1 MKKLSLSILALTAV
15 FFMGCKD
22 ETGTTPDTGGESG
35 SSIEVAEANSAL
47 YTKIT
52 ATWCPP
58 CGSWGWDLSKEI
70 NDEIEGSGV
79 GLSVYG
85 SSTSKM
91 TNFTAQALTT
101 DIGISGYPNFALNG
115 VNQTATSETGGI
127 FTAQTKTN
135 VVDGATAFAS
145 SPVEMGVGGKLTW
158 EDSKLNIDL
167 AVKAFKE
174 QSGEYTVAAYI
185 VEDGVMEEQSSQTG
199 DVAHHNVLRGSA
211 NGETYGTDFTGSLTA
226 GSQTEMETMDYGVDP
241 EWNKDNISVVAVIWK
256 KEGNKYTF
264 VNSAHIK

>member
-22 ETGTTPDTGGESG
+22 ETGTTPVKGESG
-35 SSIEVAEANSAL
+35 SSIEVSEANFAL

-58 CGSWGWDLSKEI
+58 CGGWGWDLSKEI
-70 NDEIEGSGV
+70 NTEIEGNGI
-79 GLSVYG
+79 GLGVYG
-85 SSTSKM
+85 SNTSKM
-91 TNFTAQALTT
+91 TNTTAQALTT

-115 VNQTATSETGGI
+115 VNETATSETGGI

-135 VVDGATAFAS
+135 VVDAATAFAS
-145 SPVEMGVGGKLTW
+145 APVEMGIGGKLTW

-167 AVKAFKE
+167 SVKAFKD

-185 VEDGVMEEQSSQTG
+185 VEDDVLEEQASQTG
-199 DVAHHNVLRGSA
+199 MVEHHNVLRGSA
-211 NGETYGTDFTGSLTA
+211 NGETYGTEFSGALTA
-226 GSQTEMETMDYGVDP
+226 GTQTDMETMDYGVDP
-241 EWNKDNISVVAVIWK
+241 DWNKDNISVVAVIWK
-256 KEGNKYTF
+256 KEGSKHTF
-264 VNSAHIK
+264 VNCVHIK